1 MRTWEA
7 VQRYQRENALMALSC
22 VGGEREIRR
31 RALDRRFGL
40 FPRDRCG
47 EVRFHHDLHHFAT
60 GYDTSLRGQVEL
72 AAWELASGGCREDL
86 FLWVDRLGAILLG
99 ILLMPIVVARAYQRG
114 ELCSNLYGIDPEQI
128 LNLDFAEVLDFMGL
142 YEEWMLH

>member
-7 VQRYQRENALMALSC
+7 VQRYRCERASA
-22 VGGEREIRR
+22 GGEREIRR
-31 RALDRRFGL
+31 AALERRFSF

-47 EVRFHHDLHHFAT
+47 EVRFQHDLHHFAT

-72 AAWELASGGCREDL
+72 AAWELASGGCHEDL

-99 ILLMPIVVARAYQRG
+99 VLLMPLAVARAFQRG
-114 ELCSNLYGIDPEQI
+114 ELCSNLYDVEPDEI
-128 LNLDFAEVLDFMGL
+128 LGLDFVEVLEFMGL
-142 YEEWMLH
+142 YEESVLS